1 MTASADARP
10 PISNMNGLRT
20 DYALKA
26 KMDDIGLHRQG
37 TFKKHKVLPHPR
49 NEGVYRHAHPR
60 NLDHEVAS
68 VLSHGSASQA
78 SISSV
83 SLRRT
88 PRRIAAGPDPP
99 PTPPAHSRTSSSTH
113 SVLPSSPTYVAS
125 PAQSS
130 DSISEPPPVTPVT
143 PTNQR
148 SPPTPNLTPER
159 SPPGKAD
166 RQPRPR
172 PVINDRIPSKVT
184 TDSRTESFRT
194 ARENPESESEEDVK
208 ATVRPILPSFRT
220 ARENPESE
228 SEEDVK
234 STVRPILPSAP
245 SSHSTVRHVSPEQT
259 KPKTVGLGLGMESS
273 PEDNVTPRTTGEFMT
288 FDGDW
293 GSSSEVEQEWDD
305 NLSRTVTVRKRRS
318 PVQTDASPGE
328 VVEDVTVTPTNATKA
343 LRSVSL
349 ALQESPVVYPAR
361 RVLSDRVR
369 PSGPRAA
376 PTPAESSPR
385 AAPTASES
393 SISIDTRRASGIST
407 KSTVSTVVEAILVD
421 TPPQRRKTLRHV
433 RKQSGLR
440 DSALELPLSSTSSV
454 QSPPSQDGGQK
465 RPSTSGRR
473 AETRIESMA
482 STSTHNSLSSRKA
495 RRAIEKSGAIPVVVI
510 PDRRSSNKSSKE
522 PSLRSTSSRRS
533 KRSQSLGSAPLS
545 QLSTSKEATPIF
557 ERPGRRSRTLSE
569 SDGSRPGD
577 QRTMDFPPVV
587 PARSSSL
594 SAPTSRNGSRT
605 GSLTADSLKA
615 HNALQAERT
624 RKALEGLHATA
635 VRDHALG
642 PAAAKETKLQLPP
655 SPREEAPAS
664 AVQQA
669 RSFESG
675 HHQLRHV
682 DHLGDPFFGQR
693 LSVQK
698 TPFSLASV
706 DTTGTFNAE
715 VAEAQAVSIYPHQNR
730 SLLVVEHSN
739 KPSESSSLEQ
749 KSRNSQQSSLGPTS
763 TDSQQAN
770 PVIKTTAPDA
780 SVPVTPPQPTFQM
793 DDVDSPLR
801 NPRAP
806 PQPPAPPA
814 IAFIPATPSGLTPA
828 GQKENLLGNYFGV
841 VVERPQRPVSLL
853 KRALTGRTLTG
864 RRFSQSGPSSSP
876 GILARTFS
884 LSRHPRGKEPSYLD
898 RIENEPMYPTP
909 DDRPREENK
918 LHAFWRPAYADRDDE
933 GSESDEDWVR
943 DAEDEEEETYRYPPV
958 DNRPTHPRR
967 TLSLSDR
974 VRRTFAILPQQR
986 ENTRDLCFD
995 ERDGTARRT
1004 IRRTPS
1010 GNLRVVKHRRSL
1022 DSFRS
1027 AGSQARPYS
1036 SPSSGGRSGGG
1047 FGLWRTYSLSRTLG
1061 RGIEKYGLHNIP
1073 RRLSERRRE
1082 KRSRELRQK
1091 ISGPREVRD
1100 GVGEVIKRG
1109 GIRDAFERD
1118 EQGGR

>member
-10 PISNMNGLRT
+10 PISNMNGLRS
-20 DYALKA
+20 DCALKA

-49 NEGVYRHAHPR
+49 NERAYRVDMRSRPR
-60 NLDHEVAS
+60 NLDMEVAS
-68 VLSHGSASQA
+68 VLSQGSTSQA

-88 PRRIAAGPDPP
+88 PRRIVAGPDLP
-99 PTPPAHSRTSSSTH
+99 PTPPAHSRTSSSSH

-125 PAQSS
+125 PGESN
-130 DSISEPPPVTPVT
+130 DSIREPPPATPVT

-148 SPPTPNLTPER
+148 SPPTPNLTPEQ
-159 SPPGKAD
+159 SPPGKAS
-166 RQPRPR
+166 RRPKPRPA
-172 PVINDRIPSKVT
+172 INDRMPSKAT
-184 TDSRTESFRT
+184 TMTDSRTESFKT
-194 ARENPESESEEDVK
+194 AREEPETESEEDV
-208 ATVRPILPSFRT
+208 R
-220 ARENPESE
+220 
-228 SEEDVK
+228 
-234 STVRPILPSAP
+234 STVRPMLPSAQ
-245 SSHSTVRHVSPEQT
+245 SSHSTVRRVSPEES
-259 KPKTVGLGLGMESS
+259 KPKAVGLGLGMESS
-273 PEDNVTPRTTGEFMT
+273 QEDNATPRTKGEFMT

-305 NLSRTVTVRKRRS
+305 NLNRTVTVRKRR
-318 PVQTDASPGE
+318 PAQTNGVRDE

-361 RVLSDRVR
+361 RVVSDRTK
-369 PSGPRAA
+369 PTAPR
-376 PTPAESSPR
+376 
-385 AAPTASES
+385 APTASES
-393 SISIDTRRASGIST
+393 SISVDTRRASGIST

-421 TPPQRRKTLRHV
+421 TPPARRKTLRHV

-454 QSPPSQDGGQK
+454 QSPLSLDEAPK
-465 RPSTSGRR
+465 RPTTNDKRMENR
-473 AETRIESMA
+473 VESMA
-482 STSTHNSLSSRKA
+482 STSTHNSISSRKA

-533 KRSQSLGSAPLS
+533 KRSQSLGSAPIS
-545 QLSTSKEATPIF
+545 QLSMSKDTPIF

-587 PARSSSL
+587 PVRSSSL

-615 HNALQAERT
+615 HNALQAERA
-624 RKALEGLHATA
+624 RKALEGLHATRDFA
-635 VRDHALG
+635 VEPATPKQLKPALPTQSHG
-642 PAAAKETKLQLPP
+642 SP
-655 SPREEAPAS
+655 SDAP
-664 AVQQA
+664 VQQA

-675 HHQLRHV
+675 HHLRHV

-715 VAEAQAVSIYPHQNR
+715 VAEAQAVSIYPHQNK
-730 SLLVVEHSN
+730 SILVVEHSN
-739 KPSESSSLEQ
+739 RPSENSSLEQ
-749 KSRNSQQSSLGPTS
+749 KSRGSQQSSSLGAQSGDLQQPNPT
-763 TDSQQAN
+763 
-770 PVIKTTAPDA
+770 IKTTAPD
-780 SVPVTPPQPTFQM
+780 SSLPVTPPQPNFKM

-806 PQPPAPPA
+806 PEPPAPPA
-814 IAFIPATPSGLTPA
+814 IALIPATPSGLTPA
-828 GQKENLLGNYFGV
+828 NQKENMMGNYFGV
-841 VVERPQRPVSLL
+841 VVEKPQRPVSLL
-853 KRALTGRTLTG
+853 KRALTGRSTAS
-864 RRFSQSGPSSSP
+864 RRFSESGASSP
-876 GILARTFS
+876 GGILSRTFS
-884 LSRHPRGKEPSYLD
+884 LSRHPRRKEPSYLD

-909 DDRPREENK
+909 EDRPREENK
-918 LHAFWRPAYADRDDE
+918 LHAFWRPARAGGRGEEEDD
-933 GSESDEDWVR
+933 DDWVR
-943 DAEDEEEETYRYPPV
+943 DVDDDEEDERTYRYPPV
-958 DNRPTHPRR
+958 DNRPTPRR

-974 VRRTFAILPQQR
+974 VKRTFAILPSHDAYY
-986 ENTRDLCFD
+986 ES
-995 ERDGTARRT
+995 ESGGTARRT

-1010 GNLRVVKHRRSL
+1010 GSLRVVKQHRRSL
-1022 DSFRS
+1022 DSLR
-1027 AGSQARPYS
+1027 AARPYS
-1036 SPSSGGRSGGG
+1036 PPVARGSG
-1047 FGLWRTYSLSRTLG
+1047 GLWRTYSLGRTLG
-1061 RGIEKYGLHNIP
+1061 RGIERYGLHNIP

-1082 KRSRELRQK
+1082 KRSRELRGK

-1100 GVGEVIKRG
+1100 GVGDVIKRAG
-1109 GIRDAFERD
+1109 VRDAFVA
-1118 EQGGR
+1118 

>member
-1 MTASADARP
+1 
-10 PISNMNGLRT
+10 
-20 DYALKA
+20 
-26 KMDDIGLHRQG
+26 
-37 TFKKHKVLPHPR
+37 FKKHKVLPHPS
-49 NEGVYRHAHPR
+49 NERVYGAAGVPRSRPR
-60 NLDHEVAS
+60 NLDLEVAS
-68 VLSHGSASQA
+68 VLSQGSTSQA

-83 SLRRT
+83 NLRRT
-88 PRRIAAGPDPP
+88 PRRVVAGPDPP
-99 PTPPAHSRTSSSTH
+99 PTPPAHSRTSSSSH

-125 PAQSS
+125 PVQSS
-130 DSISEPPPVTPVT
+130 DSVREPPPVAPVT

-166 RQPRPR
+166 RRPKPR
-172 PVINDRIPSKVT
+172 PVINDRIPSKAT
-184 TDSRTESFRT
+184 TDSRTESFTT
-194 ARENPESESEEDVK
+194 ARENPDS
-208 ATVRPILPSFRT
+208 A
-220 ARENPESE
+220 

-234 STVRPILPSAP
+234 STVRPILPSAR
-245 SSHSTVRHVSPEQT
+245 SSHSTVRQVSAEKP

-273 PEDNVTPRTTGEFMT
+273 PEENVTPRAKGEFGA

-305 NLSRTVTVRKRRS
+305 NLNRTVTVRKRRP
-318 PVQTDASPGE
+318 PVQANGIRNE
-328 VVEDVTVTPTNATKA
+328 VVEDVTITPTNATKA

-349 ALQESPVVYPAR
+349 ALQESPIVYPAR
-361 RVLSDRVR
+361 RVLSDRVK
-369 PSGPRAA
+369 PSGPR
-376 PTPAESSPR
+376 PL
-385 AAPTASES
+385 TASES
-393 SISIDTRRASGIST
+393 SISMDTRRASGIST

-421 TPPQRRKTLRHV
+421 TPPQRLKTLRHV
-433 RKQSGLR
+433 RKQTELR

-454 QSPPSQDGGQK
+454 QSPLSLDDGQK
-465 RPSTSGRR
+465 RPTMNGKR
-473 AETRIESMA
+473 AETRVESMA

-510 PDRRSSNKSSKE
+510 PGRRSSNKSRE

-545 QLSTSKEATPIF
+545 QSQSTSNATPIF

-569 SDGSRPGD
+569 SDGSKPGD

-615 HNALQAERT
+615 HNALQAERA
-624 RKALEGLHATA
+624 RKALEGLHATS
-635 VRDHALG
+635 VRDHALEQ
-642 PAAAKETKLQLPP
+642 PAAKETKRELPSRP
-655 SPREEAPAS
+655 EEESES

-675 HHQLRHV
+675 HHLRHV

-730 SLLVVEHSN
+730 SVLVVDHSN

-749 KSRNSQQSSLGPTS
+749 N
-763 TDSQQAN
+763 
-770 PVIKTTAPDA
+770 
-780 SVPVTPPQPTFQM
+780 VPVTPQQPTFKM
-793 DDVDSPLR
+793 DEVDSSLR

-806 PQPPAPPA
+806 PEPPV

-828 GQKENLLGNYFGV
+828 HQKENLLGNYFGV
-841 VVERPQRPVSLL
+841 VVEKPQRPVSLL
-853 KRALTGRTLTG
+853 KRALTGRTLAG
-864 RRFSQSGPSSSP
+864 RRFSESGASRP
-876 GILARTFS
+876 GILSRTFS
-884 LSRHPRGKEPSYLD
+884 LSRHPRREPSYLD

-909 DDRPREENK
+909 EDRPKEENK
-918 LHAFWRPAYADRDDE
+918 LHAFWRPAYADRYEDDE
-933 GSESDEDWVR
+933 DEDWVR
-943 DAEDEEEETYRYPPV
+943 DVDEETYRYPPV
-958 DNRPTHPRR
+958 DNRPTPRR
-967 TLSLSDR
+967 TLSISDR
-974 VRRTFAILPQQR
+974 VKRTFAILPQR
-986 ENTRDLCFD
+986 DTRDLSYD
-995 ERDGTARRT
+995 EDDGTARRT

-1010 GNLRVVKHRRSL
+1010 GNLRVVQHRRSL

-1027 AGSQARPYS
+1027 AGSQRPYS
-1036 SPSSGGRSGGG
+1036 PPVRPA
-1047 FGLWRTYSLSRTLG
+1047 GLWRTYSLSRTLG

-1100 GVGEVIKRG
+1100 GVGDVIR
-1109 GIRDAFERD
+1109 R
-1118 EQGGR
+1118 

>member
-1 MTASADARP
+1 VVRSLSLSPKMTASADARP

-49 NEGVYRHAHPR
+49 DERVYGMDTPRPRPR
-60 NLDHEVAS
+60 NLDLEVAS
-68 VLSHGSASQA
+68 VLSQGSTSQA
-78 SISSV
+78 SITSV

-88 PRRIAAGPDPP
+88 PRRIVGGPDPP
-99 PTPPAHSRTSSSTH
+99 PTPPAHSRTSSSSH

-125 PAQSS
+125 PARSS
-130 DSISEPPPVTPVT
+130 DSIREPPPVTPVT

-166 RQPRPR
+166 RRPKPR
-172 PVINDRIPSKVT
+172 PVINDRMPSKAT
-184 TDSRTESFRT
+184 TDSRTESFKT
-194 ARENPESESEEDVK
+194 AREDPE
-208 ATVRPILPSFRT
+208 T
-220 ARENPESE
+220 E

-234 STVRPILPSAP
+234 STVRPILPSAR
-245 SSHSTVRHVSPEQT
+245 SSHSTVRQVSAEQT

-273 PEDNVTPRTTGEFMT
+273 PEDNVTPRTKGEFMA

-305 NLSRTVTVRKRRS
+305 NLNRTVTVRKRRA
-318 PVQTDASPGE
+318 PVETNGLQDE
-328 VVEDVTVTPTNATKA
+328 VVEDVTITPTSATKA

-361 RVLSDRVR
+361 RVVSDRVK
-369 PSGPRAA
+369 PAGPRA
-376 PTPAESSPR
+376 PP
-385 AAPTASES
+385 ASES
-393 SISIDTRRASGIST
+393 SISVDTRRASGIST
-407 KSTVSTVVEAILVD
+407 KSTISTVVEAILVD
-421 TPPQRRKTLRHV
+421 RPPQRRKTLRHV

-454 QSPPSQDGGQK
+454 QSPLSLDDAPK
-465 RPSTSGRR
+465 RPTTNGKRPE
-473 AETRIESMA
+473 ARIESMA
-482 STSTHNSLSSRKA
+482 STSTHNSISSRKA
-495 RRAIEKSGAIPVVVI
+495 RRAIEKSGGIPVVVI

-533 KRSQSLGSAPLS
+533 KRSQSLGSAPIS
-545 QLSTSKEATPIF
+545 QLSMSKDTPIF

-569 SDGSRPGD
+569 SDGSRRGD

-615 HNALQAERT
+615 HNALQAERA
-624 RKALEGLHATA
+624 RKALEGLHATRDFA
-635 VRDHALG
+635 VEPATPKQIKPAL
-642 PAAAKETKLQLPP
+642 PLQAHGSP
-655 SPREEAPAS
+655 SDA

-675 HHQLRHV
+675 HQLRHV

-715 VAEAQAVSIYPHQNR
+715 VAEAQAVSIYPHQNK
-730 SLLVVEHSN
+730 SVLVVDHSN

-749 KSRNSQQSSLGPTS
+749 KSRNSQQSSSLGHQS
-763 TDSQQAN
+763 GEWQQAK
-770 PVIKTTAPDA
+770 PRIKTTAPD
-780 SVPVTPPQPTFQM
+780 STMPVTPPQPTFKM

-806 PQPPAPPA
+806 PEPPAPPV

-828 GQKENLLGNYFGV
+828 HQKEDMMGNYFGV
-841 VVERPQRPVSLL
+841 VVEKPRRPISLL
-853 KRALTGRTLTG
+853 KRALTGRSLAG
-864 RRFSQSGPSSSP
+864 RRFSESGPSSP
-876 GILARTFS
+876 GILSRTFS
-884 LSRHPRGKEPSYLD
+884 LSRSPRKEPSYFA
-898 RIENEPMYPTP
+898 RIENEPMYPAP
-909 DDRPREENK
+909 EDRPREENK
-918 LHAFWRPAYADRDDE
+918 LHAFWRPAYADQPEDD
-933 GSESDEDWVR
+933 DDWVR
-943 DAEDEEEETYRYPPV
+943 DVDEEETYRYPPV
-958 DNRPTHPRR
+958 DNRPTPRR

-974 VRRTFAILPQQR
+974 VKRTFAILPTHDQYYDD
-986 ENTRDLCFD
+986 TV
-995 ERDGTARRT
+995 GSTARRT

-1010 GNLRVVKHRRSL
+1010 GNLRVVKRRRSL
-1022 DSFRS
+1022 DSF
-1027 AGSQARPYS
+1027 AGRPYS
-1036 SPSSGGRSGGG
+1036 PPSAGGKPG
-1047 FGLWRTYSLSRTLG
+1047 GLWRTYSLSRTLG

-1082 KRSRELRQK
+1082 KRSRELRGK

-1100 GVGEVIKRG
+1100 GVGDVIKRG
-1109 GIRDAFERD
+1109 GVRDAFERD
-1118 EQGGR
+1118 GGALRS

>member
-10 PISNMNGLRT
+10 PISNTNGLRN

-37 TFKKHKVLPHPR
+37 TFKRHKVLPHPR
-49 NEGVYRHAHPR
+49 NERVYGATDTPRSRPR
-60 NLDHEVAS
+60 NLDLEVAS
-68 VLSHGSASQA
+68 VLSQGSTSQA

-88 PRRIAAGPDPP
+88 PRRAVAGPDPP
-99 PTPPAHSRTSSSTH
+99 PTPPAHSRTSSSSH
-113 SVLPSSPTYVAS
+113 SVVPSSPTYAAGPV
-125 PAQSS
+125 QSS
-130 DSISEPPPVTPVT
+130 DSIREPPLVTPVT

-159 SPPGKAD
+159 SPPAKAD
-166 RQPRPR
+166 RRPRPR
-172 PVINDRIPSKVT
+172 PVINDRIPSKAT
-184 TDSRTESFRT
+184 TDSRTESFT
-194 ARENPESESEEDVK
+194 
-208 ATVRPILPSFRT
+208 T

-234 STVRPILPSAP
+234 STVRPVLPSAR
-245 SSHSTVRHVSPEQT
+245 SSHSTVRQASAE
-259 KPKTVGLGLGMESS
+259 KPKPRTVGLGLGMESS
-273 PEDNVTPRTTGEFMT
+273 PEDDVTPRTKGEFMT

-305 NLSRTVTVRKRRS
+305 NLDRTVTVRKRRTA
-318 PVQTDASPGE
+318 VQTNGIHNE
-328 VVEDVTVTPTNATKA
+328 VIDDVTVTPTNATKA

-349 ALQESPVVYPAR
+349 ALQESPLVYPAR
-361 RVLSDRVR
+361 RVVSDRIK
-369 PSGPRAA
+369 PAGSRA
-376 PTPAESSPR
+376 PAV
-385 AAPTASES
+385 SES
-393 SISIDTRRASGIST
+393 SISVDTRRASGVSS

-421 TPPQRRKTLRHV
+421 APPQRRKTLRHV

-440 DSALELPLSSTSSV
+440 DSALDLPLSSTSSV
-454 QSPPSQDGGQK
+454 QSPLSLDEAQK
-465 RPSTSGRR
+465 RPAADGRR
-473 AETRIESMA
+473 PETRIESMA
-482 STSTHNSLSSRKA
+482 SISTHNSISSRKA
-495 RRAIEKSGAIPVVVI
+495 RRAIEKSGGIPVVVI
-510 PDRRSSNKSSKE
+510 PDRRSSNRSSKE

-545 QLSTSKEATPIF
+545 QLSMSKDATPIF

-569 SDGSRPGD
+569 SDGSKPGD

-605 GSLTADSLKA
+605 ASLTADSLKA
-615 HNALQAERT
+615 HNALQAERA
-624 RKALEGLHATA
+624 RKALEGLHGTA
-635 VRDHALG
+635 VRDHALES
-642 PAAAKETKLQLPP
+642 AAIKETRRELPP
-655 SPREEAPAS
+655 RSHDGAPGG

-669 RSFESG
+669 HSFESG

-730 SLLVVEHSN
+730 SVLVVDHSN

-749 KSRNSQQSSLGPTS
+749 KSRNSQQSSLDQKAG
-763 TDSQQAN
+763 DSHQTN
-770 PVIKTTAPDA
+770 PESKTTAPDA
-780 SVPVTPPQPTFQM
+780 AVPVTPPQPTFKM

-806 PQPPAPPA
+806 PEPPV

-828 GQKENLLGNYFGV
+828 HQKEHLMGNYFGV
-841 VVERPQRPVSLL
+841 VVEKPQRPVSLL
-853 KRALTGRTLTG
+853 KRALTGRTLAG
-864 RRFSQSGPSSSP
+864 RRFSESGPSSA
-876 GILARTFS
+876 GILSRTFS
-884 LSRHPRGKEPSYLD
+884 LSRHPRKDRGYLD

-909 DDRPREENK
+909 EDRPKEENK
-918 LHAFWRPAYADRDDE
+918 LHAFWRPAYADRDED
-933 GSESDEDWVR
+933 DEDWVR
-943 DAEDEEEETYRYPPV
+943 DADEETYRYPPV
-958 DNRPTHPRR
+958 DNRPTPRR
-967 TLSLSDR
+967 ALSLSDR
-974 VRRTFAILPQQR
+974 VKRTFAILPQR
-986 ENTRDLCFD
+986 DARDLSYD
-995 ERDGTARRT
+995 EDTGTARRT

-1010 GNLRVVKHRRSL
+1010 GNLRVVQHRRSL

-1027 AGSQARPYS
+1027 GGSRRPYS
-1036 SPSSGGRSGGG
+1036 PPGGGGGARAGGR
-1047 FGLWRTYSLSRTLG
+1047 LWRTYSLSRTLG
-1061 RGIEKYGLHNIP
+1061 RGIERYGLHNIP

-1082 KRSRELRQK
+1082 KRSRELRQM

-1109 GIRDAFERD
+1109 GIRDAFE
-1118 EQGGR
+1118 GGDQPR